1 MTPSNTRTD
10 ENRSR
15 KGTGSSGSPEHRHDF
30 GNSHLLANRF
40 GYIRPTSLQEAI
52 AALREQPD
60 AAILAG
66 GTNLLVDMKLAAPSE
81 PASPKEPGELPG
93 QLPDTYPSNV
103 IDITFVPELHGFEE
117 RSDGL
122 WIGALTSIY
131 TLATSEL
138 LWTKYTALAE
148 AAAAF
153 GSTQVMMMGTLGGN
167 VCNGSPA
174 SDTVPALIA
183 FGADAY
189 LVGPEGERTA
199 AVGDLLEGPGKV
211 RLRKGEILAAVRL
224 PRTGGQTGSAFL
236 KLSRVRADL
245 AKASVAVRVSRGED
259 GRCTSARIELGSVGP
274 TVIRARTAEG
284 ALSGKALTTELALTV
299 GEIAAGE
306 IAPIDDVRSTAD
318 YRRRV
323 TVALTHDCLL
333 EAWKRCATDVA
344 HVPRGIGVQAAAEAA
359 TVPRGDQGSLSVSP
373 VGDALR
379 LDADEKTRIAL
390 TRSRSEL
397 ENSPK
402 RGESAV
408 PILQG
413 TRSMRA
419 QSTDRVPIELVV
431 NGVRTS
437 LSVYPN
443 ELLLNVLRER
453 LELTGAKYGCGIGE
467 CGACTVWLNGTP
479 VLGCL
484 VLAVSADGGN
494 VQTIEGEAIDG
505 HLSALQRAFID
516 ENAFQ
521 CGYCTPGM
529 LMMTKKLLEEI
540 PEPTE
545 GEIRDY
551 LKGNHCRCTGYASIV
566 RAVQRAAGRDGS

>member
-1 MTPSNTRTD
+1 MSEKTVRRTT
-10 ENRSR
+10 EGHSP
-15 KGTGSSGSPEHRHDF
+15 KGTGVAGYPPHEMT
-30 GNSHLLANRF
+30 NSHLLVHRF
-40 GYIRPTSLQEAI
+40 GYLRPTSLQEAI
-52 AALREQPD
+52 TALREHPD

-66 GTNLLVDMKLAAPSE
+66 GTNLLVDMKLE
-81 PASPKEPGELPG
+81 HT
-93 QLPDTYPSNV
+93 QPSNV

-131 TLATSEL
+131 GLATSEL
-138 LWTKYTALAE
+138 LWTNYTALAE

-199 AVGDLLEGPGKV
+199 AIGDLLEGPGKV

-245 AKASVAVRVSRGED
+245 AKACVAVRVSRGED

-274 TVIRARTAEG
+274 TVIRARNAEG
-284 ALSGKALTTELALTV
+284 ALAGREWDPAKLVEASR
-299 GEIAAGE
+299 IAASE
-306 IAPIDDVRSTAD
+306 TQPIDDVRSTED
-318 YRRRV
+318 YRRKAS
-323 TVALTHDCLL
+323 VALVHDALL
-333 EAWKRCATDVA
+333 VAWDRAAGAEPPAARGKPTELSSLGSSDVA
-344 HVPRGIGVQAAAEAA
+344 VVPRGESTPPIPLAHEQDSLRIGPDEREQDASEVAS
-359 TVPRGDQGSLSVSP
+359 VPRGERGKLVLLADQRARISLTVN
-373 VGDALR
+373 G
-379 LDADEKTRIAL
+379 TQH
-390 TRSRSEL
+390 EL
-397 ENSPK
+397 E
-402 RGESAV
+402 V
-408 PILQG
+408 L
-413 TRSMRA
+413 
-419 QSTDRVPIELVV
+419 
-431 NGVRTS
+431 
-437 LSVYPN
+437 PN
-443 ELLLNVLRER
+443 ELLLNVLREQ
-453 LELTGAKYGCGIGE
+453 LELTGTKYGCGIGE

-484 VLAVSADGGN
+484 VLAVSTDGGN
-494 VQTIEGEAIDG
+494 VRTIEGEAING
-505 HLSALQRAFID
+505 QLSALQRAFID

-545 GEIRDY
+545 DEIRDY

-566 RAVQRAAGRDGS
+566 RAVRRAAGEDKG